1 MRYYKRALVFSFF
14 DLSTIRD
21 HIAEKMID
29 DFKKHESIKDA
40 IFPYKNIDE
49 FIERQIYNYF
59 KIIKNDE
66 KADYFIIWGH
76 FIITNDATFEC
87 FWETLKTLGI
97 ITQMKEHIK
106 ELIEKEGLK

>member
-14 DLSTIRD
+14 DFSTIRD

-29 DFKKHESIKDA
+29 DFKKYDSIKDA
-40 IFPYKNIDE
+40 IFPYKNLEE
-49 FIERQIYNYF
+49 FIEQQIYNYF
-59 KIIKNDE
+59 KIIGKQE

-76 FIITNDATFEC
+76 FIITNDVSLEC
-87 FWETLKTLGI
+87 FWQTLNMLGI